1 MSPEALRAF
10 LVDAVRDVAP
20 GIVSSFG
27 RTGGLRFKY
36 GHEAITRVDGEV
48 EKALTARIRERF
60 PSHRIIGEEEG
71 ASGPREAA
79 IRWTIDPIDGTLNY
93 ALGIPFFSTAMAV
106 IEDER
111 IVAGV
116 VHDPLRQECFVAVAG
131 HGAWCNDEALSVS
144 DRDRAGEAIAS
155 TQSSRR
161 GRFVRDDAIQLR
173 VRRAFLKTRRLGSI
187 ALELAYVAAGRFDA
201 LLASK
206 GEPQNLY
213 DVAAGVLLVQEAGGR
228 VGDGLGDLFREG
240 SHELVA
246 SNGHLHEEILEL
258 VRP

>member
-1 MSPEALRAF
+1 MSPEALCAF

-106 IEDER
+106 I
-111 IVAGV
+111 
-116 VHDPLRQECFVAVAG
+116 
-131 HGAWCNDEALSVS
+131 
-144 DRDRAGEAIAS
+144 DRA
-155 TQSSRR
+155 
-161 GRFVRDDAIQLR
+161 VW
-173 VRRAFLKTRRLGSI
+173 
-187 ALELAYVAAGRFDA
+187 
-201 LLASK
+201 LL
-206 GEPQNLY
+206 N
-213 DVAAGVLLVQEAGGR
+213 R
-228 VGDGLGDLFREG
+228 
-240 SHELVA
+240 
-246 SNGHLHEEILEL
+246 
-258 VRP
+258 